1 VIAIVK
7 RLHIS
12 LALLL
17 LAGPSLVRAQYGIE
31 APPLP
36 TKDLPRRPKPHVI
49 LDSYPLQPSIA
60 PTFTIP
66 VGPLGFS
73 VPGDNYLLR
82 RQSLLSLDFLDEDR
96 LLFTFHVSGL
106 MARDAGDDLK
116 GTQQQIQAKVVIV
129 STGKIESEAAW
140 IVPDRSRYLWMLND
154 GHFLLRTREGLDQG
168 DANLKT
174 APFLRFPG
182 RLLWIQLAPKE
193 KFIMANSLETAT
205 ASQKPDSSATG
216 QPSASADPPKPGE
229 QSVLVTRTLKRAS
242 GEVTHESR
250 VPWTNQ
256 DSNWPMNSDGYVE
269 RLHDDTDHWHLELY
283 EFAGSH
289 RPVVHMDSTC
299 LPQYSFLSETELLV
313 TRCQPDEGLKLGAI
327 STQGSSLWEMT
338 APSNVM
344 WPLLV
349 TAPNGLRAAR
359 QTMLLKHAV
368 KSYKKKMLSAED
380 FQGQMV
386 RVFDV
391 ANGKTVLEAPLT
403 PILDAGGNVAISP
416 SGQRVAILNAGA
428 IQIFQLAAPPPTNA
442 SRHRLDI
449 TQ

>member
-1 VIAIVK
+1 
-7 RLHIS
+7 
-12 LALLL
+12 
-17 LAGPSLVRAQYGIE
+17 VRAQYGLDI
-31 APPLP
+31 PPLP
-36 TKDLPRRPKPHVI
+36 TKDLPKKPKPHVV
-49 LDSYPLQPSIA
+49 LDSYPLQPGIA

-82 RQSLLSLDFLDEDR
+82 RQSLVSLDFIDEDR

-106 MARDAGDDLK
+106 MARDAGDNLK
-116 GTQQQIQAKVVIV
+116 GTQQQIQAKVVVV
-129 STGKIESEAAW
+129 STGKVESEAAW

-154 GHFLLRTREGLDQG
+154 GHFLLRTREGVDQG
-168 DANLKT
+168 DANLKM
-174 APFLRFPG
+174 ASFLRFPG
-182 RLLWIQLAPKE
+182 RLLWIQMDPKE
-193 KFIMANSLETAT
+193 QFIMANSVETVG
-205 ASQKPDSSATG
+205 ASQKPDSSATA
-216 QPSASADPPKPGE
+216 QPIASPDPPKPGE

-250 VPWTNQ
+250 VPWTDQ

-299 LPQYSFLSETELLV
+299 LPQYSFLSETVLLV
-313 TRCQPDEGLKLGAI
+313 TRCQPDEGEKLAAI
-327 STQGSSLWEMT
+327 STQGSSLWEIT

-349 TAPNGLRAAR
+349 TAPNGLRAGR
-359 QTMLLKHAV
+359 QTMLLKRAT

-391 ANGKTVLEAPLT
+391 ANGKSVLEAPLT
-403 PILDAGGNVAISP
+403 PIFDAGGNVAISH
-416 SGQRVAILNAGA
+416 SGLRVAILSAGA
-428 IQIFQLAAPPPTNA
+428 IQIFQLPAPSPLPIAPPA
-442 SRHRLDI
+442 KK
-449 TQ
+449 